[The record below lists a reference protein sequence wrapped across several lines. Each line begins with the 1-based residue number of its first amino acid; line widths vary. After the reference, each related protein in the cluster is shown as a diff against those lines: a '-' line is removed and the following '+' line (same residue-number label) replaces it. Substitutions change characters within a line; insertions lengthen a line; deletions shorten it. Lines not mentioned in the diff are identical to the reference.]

1 MNDKSVFIFGHFVRL
16 CFIKFE
22 NYNKNKCTNSSLN
35 NLKILNLHN
44 HRSCQI
50 HKSTRQ
56 PNR

>member
-1 MNDKSVFIFGHFVRL
+1 MINKSVFDFGHFVRL

-22 NYNKNKCTNSSLN
+22 NYNKNKYTNSSLN
-35 NLKILNLHN
+35 NLKALNLHN
-44 HRSCQI
+44 HCSCQI